1 MPWSMGWIFA
11 VVLGGSFSTRT
22 CVKQRP
28 VSSWDDALSTRSN
41 MRLPCRAI
49 SSLTPIS
56 HC

>member
-28 VSSWDDALSTRSN
+28 VSSWDDALSTRSI